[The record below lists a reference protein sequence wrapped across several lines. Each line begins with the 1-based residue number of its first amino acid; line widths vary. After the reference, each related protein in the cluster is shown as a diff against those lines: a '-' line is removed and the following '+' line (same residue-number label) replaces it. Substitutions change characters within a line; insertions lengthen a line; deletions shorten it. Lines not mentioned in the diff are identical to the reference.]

1 MAQDDGEEAAEGV
14 AGRPKLA
21 RRGER
26 LVVATREQ
34 VEVPKE
40 VPRMGEEA
48 LDHSLSIK
56 VNQLKMTV

>member
-1 MAQDDGEEAAEGV
+1 MAQEEGEEAAEGV
-14 AGRPKLA
+14 AGQPKLA

-26 LVVATREQ
+26 LVVATRER
-34 VEVPKE
+34 VEAPKE
-40 VPRMGEEA
+40 APRTGEEA